1 MAVLCNVNQEQ
12 SRKKI
17 IEDIKEKMKELY
29 EDRQKQKLKEFK
41 LL

>member
-1 MAVLCNVNQEQ
+1 MVVLCNVNQEQ
-12 SRKKI
+12 PRKKI